1 MSHLSRFAVYVQ
13 ANYPRVVGKLIHKV
27 STKKSSAAATP
38 AAEPTVL
45 TRTNGRHAADVAA
58 GVPGASKP

>member
-13 ANYPRVVGKLIHKV
+13 ANYPCVVGKLIHKV

-38 AAEPTVL
+38 AEPTVL